1 MQQINEGAK
10 TEYLKFLERDERE
23 IMREELLKQINTE
36 LKKSLMKSMFKSNS
50 IQMFGQENPESDRVI
65 MATPGAGGKLEQV
78 SDRPMLKTPDVNLF
92 KGES

>member
-50 IQMFGQENPESDRVI
+50 I
-65 MATPGAGGKLEQV
+65 
-78 SDRPMLKTPDVNLF
+78 
-92 KGES
+92 

>member
-50 IQMFGQENPESDRVI
+50 IQMFGKENPESDRVI
-65 MATPGAGGKLEQV
+65 MATPGGGKLEQI
-78 SDRPMLKTPDVNLF
+78 SDRPMLETPDVNPF
-92 KGES
+92 KGEQ